1 MKKRYILMAVTAA
14 LVFAVAAGGTMAA
27 NQVETMDEIATP
39 LATQTLE
46 LGLGGGGENT
56 EDLLVPGG
64 DPLAIQPF
72 TITNTKQINSY
83 VRVTVSAFW
92 TDPADTQDPQ
102 TKYNA
107 PGVTLAL
114 AADAEA
120 QGWIQ
125 AVGAPDDGPLVLYY
139 TQPLL
144 TGSKAI
150 KPPLDTV
157 KLEKTVGAEY
167 SGMKLHIE
175 MVADGVQFAGAG
187 YQKVNQ
193 NAILA
198 AWGVD
203 ATVSPETGAIT
214 NVIYR
219 S

>member
-1 MKKRYILMAVTAA
+1 MAVTAA

-92 TDPADTQDPQ
+92 TDPANTQ
-102 TKYNA
+102 KYNA
-107 PGVTLAL
+107 PGVTLTL
-114 AADAEA
+114 AEDAEA

-125 AVGAPDDGPLVLYY
+125 AKGAPADGPLVLYY

-144 TGSKAI
+144 TGSEAI
-150 KPPLDTV
+150 EPPLDTV

>member
-56 EDLLVPGG
+56 ENLLVPGG

-72 TITNTKQINSY
+72 TITNIKQINSY

-92 TDPADTQDPQ
+92 TDPANTQ
-102 TKYNA
+102 KYNA
-107 PGVTLAL
+107 PGVTLTL

-125 AVGAPDDGPLVLYY
+125 AEDAPADGPLVLYY

-144 TGSKAI
+144 TGSEAI
-150 KPPLDTV
+150 EPPLDTV

>member
-56 EDLLVPGG
+56 ENLLVPGG

-92 TDPADTQDPQ
+92 TDPANTQ
-102 TKYNA
+102 KYNA
-107 PGVTLAL
+107 PGVTLTL
-114 AADAEA
+114 AEDAEA

-125 AVGAPDDGPLVLYY
+125 AKGAPADGPLVLYY

-144 TGSKAI
+144 TGSEAI
-150 KPPLDTV
+150 EPPLDTV

-187 YQKVNQ
+187 YQEVNQ